1 MPMSILAKNMRLI
14 REELGC
20 SQLMMSKVLSIGFRS
35 YVRYEAGKRDTP
47 VLVLIKLA
55 HLGGISLDQILS
67 KELNNHDILPC
78 TKIFKVNAFPEVRLV
93 DFCKGSI
100 AFKKPTRLE
109 LITIDS
115 SEKKILTLFRKVNA
129 DLQSAFI
136 QSFHSFSNIT
146 K

>member
-1 MPMSILAKNMRLI
+1 MSILAKNIKLI

-67 KELNNHDILPC
+67 KEISNHDILPC
-78 TKIFKVNAFPEVRLV
+78 TKISKVNAFPEVKLV
-93 DFCKGSI
+93 DFCKGTI
-100 AFKKPTRLE
+100 AFKNPTRSE

-115 SEKKILTLFRKVNA
+115 SEKKILTLFGKMDA
-129 DLQSAFI
+129 DLQAAFI
-136 QSFHSFSNIT
+136 QSLHSFSNIT

>member
-1 MPMSILAKNMRLI
+1 MSILAKNMRLI

-55 HLGGISLDQILS
+55 HLGGISLEQMLS
-67 KELNNHDILPC
+67 KEINGHDILPC
-78 TKIFKVNAFPEVRLV
+78 TKTSELNVFPEVKLV

-100 AFKKPTRLE
+100 AFKNPTRSE

-115 SEKKILTLFRKVNA
+115 SEKKILTLFRKMDA
-129 DLQSAFI
+129 DLQAAFI
-136 QSFHSFSNIT
+136 QSLHSFSNIT

>member
-1 MPMSILAKNMRLI
+1 MSILAKNIKLI

-67 KELNNHDILPC
+67 KEISNHDILPC
-78 TKIFKVNAFPEVRLV
+78 TKISKVNAFPEVKLV
-93 DFCKGSI
+93 DFCKGTI
-100 AFKKPTRLE
+100 AFKNPTRSE

-115 SEKKILTLFRKVNA
+115 SEKKILTLFRKMDA
-129 DLQSAFI
+129 DLQAAFI
-136 QSFHSFSNIT
+136 QSLHSFSNIT

>member
-1 MPMSILAKNMRLI
+1 MSILAKNIKLI

-67 KELNNHDILPC
+67 KEISNHDILPC
-78 TKIFKVNAFPEVRLV
+78 TKISKVNAFPEVKLV
-93 DFCKGSI
+93 DFCKGTI
-100 AFKKPTRLE
+100 AFKNPTRSE

-115 SEKKILTLFRKVNA
+115 SEKKILTLFGKMDA
-129 DLQSAFI
+129 DSQAAFLQSL
-136 QSFHSFSNIT
+136 HSFSNIT

>member
-1 MPMSILAKNMRLI
+1 VSILAKNIKLI

-67 KELNNHDILPC
+67 KEISNHDILPC
-78 TKIFKVNAFPEVRLV
+78 TKTSKVNAFPEVKLV

-100 AFKKPTRLE
+100 AFKNPTRSE

-115 SEKKILTLFRKVNA
+115 SEKKILTLFRKMDA
-129 DLQSAFI
+129 DLQAAFI
-136 QSFHSFSNIT
+136 QSLHSFSNIT

>member
-1 MPMSILAKNMRLI
+1 MSTLAKNIRLI

-35 YVRYEAGKRDTP
+35 YVRYEAGKRHTP

-55 HLGGISLDQILS
+55 HLGGISLEQILNN
-67 KELNNHDILPC
+67 KINNHDILPF
-78 TKIFKVNAFPEVRLV
+78 TKNSNVNAFPEVKVV

-100 AFKKPTRLE
+100 AFKNPRRSE

-115 SEKKILTLFRKVNA
+115 SEKKILTLFRKMDA
-129 DLQSAFI
+129 DSQAAFLQSL
-136 QSFHSFSNIT
+136 HSFSNIT

>member
-1 MPMSILAKNMRLI
+1 VSILAKNIKLI

-67 KELNNHDILPC
+67 KEINNYDILPC
-78 TKIFKVNAFPEVRLV
+78 TKTFKVNAFPEVRLV

-100 AFKKPTRLE
+100 AFINPTRSE

-115 SEKKILTLFRKVNA
+115 SEKKILTLFRKMDA
-129 DLQSAFI
+129 DLQAAFI
-136 QSFHSFSNIT
+136 QSLHSFSNIT